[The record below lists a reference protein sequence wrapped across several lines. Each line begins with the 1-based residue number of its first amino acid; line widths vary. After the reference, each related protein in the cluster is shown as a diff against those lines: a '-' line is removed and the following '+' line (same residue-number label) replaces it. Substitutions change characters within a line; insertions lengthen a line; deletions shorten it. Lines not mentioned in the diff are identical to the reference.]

1 MTFLL
6 RHPAA
11 RLLATA
17 ALMAVLP
24 GVAAADDAAT
34 AAENPGQAALTEA
47 IEAKLDADDLDDYR
61 IVLENCREAIAKGL
75 DEDSRKFAEELYTST
90 LVDRAA
96 TLCNAIFEAARP
108 SPQWRRIRGL
118 AMKDLDEVVGRDPG
132 VGSAHLLI
140 ARLQALPDGD
150 REQAA
155 ASARKAI
162 DLLTDD
168 PLRCAQ
174 ATLVL
179 AELEDDPDRR
189 SARLDEAVAFAP
201 RDADVRRARG
211 MARLA
216 ADRFDAAREDL
227 AVAVEEDADDAS
239 LHEALGMACLMAD
252 RLDEARAAFDRA
264 IEIDPESPGPLLQR
278 ARVFALGGDSDRAL
292 ADVGSVLDLVPNEP
306 MALVLRARIHQQ
318 AGDGDAALADL
329 KEVLDDNPD
338 MAAALEL
345 RGLIAAEQEDYALA
359 IRDFRRLVG
368 RNPQDPVLL
377 GQLGMFFLA
386 AKQPAEAIKRFTLAL
401 EIDED
406 DFLSRR
412 GRGDAAL
419 STGDHAA
426 ALQDLEKAVALKPD
440 DPGALNNLAWLLAT
454 SPDEGI
460 RDGRRAVE
468 LASKACEATK
478 WKQSHIISTL
488 AAGHAERGDF
498 EAAQKF
504 SRQAVEAGH
513 DEPDVREQLESE
525 LASYQA
531 GKPWRERQGD
541 GEATVPSP
549 KQTDGG
555 GAAEASRTPRRP
567 FQDD

>member
-1 MTFLL
+1 MTFLT
-6 RHPAA
+6 RSI
-11 RLLATA
+11 A
-17 ALMAVLP
+17 ALLLS
-24 GVAAADDAAT
+24 AAAILAVSSGAIAADAAT
-34 AAENPGQAALTEA
+34 VPDSPGQAALTAA
-47 IEAKLDADDLDDYR
+47 IEAKLDADDLDDFR
-61 IVLENCREAIAKGL
+61 AVLEGCREAIAKGL
-75 DEDSRKFAEELYTST
+75 DENSRKFAEELYTST

-118 AMKDLDEVVGRDPG
+118 AMKDLEEVVDRDPR

-150 REQAA
+150 RGQAA
-155 ASARKAI
+155 ESARKVI
-162 DLLTDD
+162 DLLGDD

-174 ATLVL
+174 ASLVL
-179 AELEDDPDRR
+179 AELEDDPDQR
-189 SARLDEAVAFAP
+189 SARLDEAVEFAP

-211 MARLA
+211 MFRLA
-216 ADRFDAAREDL
+216 ADQFDAAREDL
-227 AVAVEEDADDAS
+227 AVAAEEDPDDAS

-252 RLDEARAAFDRA
+252 RLEDARGAFDRA
-264 IEIDPESPGPLLQR
+264 IEIDPQSPGPLLQR
-278 ARVFALGGDSDRAL
+278 ARVFALGSDSDQAL
-292 ADVGSVLDLVPNEP
+292 ADVGRVLELVPHEP

-318 AGDGDAALADL
+318 SGDAEAALADL

-377 GQLGMFFLA
+377 GQLGLFFLA

-401 EIDED
+401 EIDGD
-406 DFLSRR
+406 NFPCRR

-419 STGDHAA
+419 SIGDHAA
-426 ALQDLEKAVALKPD
+426 ALQDLEKAVSLKPD

-454 SPDEGI
+454 SPDEEI

-468 LASKACEATK
+468 LAQKACEATE
-478 WKQSHIISTL
+478 WKESHIISTL
-488 AAGHAERGDF
+488 AAGHAENGDF
-498 EAAQKF
+498 QSARKF

-513 DEPDVREQLESE
+513 DEPGVQEQLQSE
-525 LASYQA
+525 LASYEA
-531 GKPWRERQGD
+531 GRPWRERQGTED
-541 GEATVPSP
+541 GAGPQGGQPPAADAPEAERP
-549 KQTDGG
+549 
-555 GAAEASRTPRRP
+555 PRRP
-567 FQDD
+567 FEDE

>member
-1 MTFLL
+1 MTFLP

-11 RLLATA
+11 WLLSAALLA
-17 ALMAVLP
+17 VPP
-24 GVAAADDAAT
+24 GVAAADEAGTAT
-34 AAENPGQAALTEA
+34 DNPGQAALTAA
-47 IEAKLDADDLDDYR
+47 IEAKLDADDLDDFR
-61 IVLENCREAIAKGL
+61 TVLEGCREAIAKGL
-75 DEDSRKFAEELYTST
+75 DEGSRKFAEDLYTST

-118 AMKDLDEVVGRDPG
+118 AMKDLEEVVGRDPG
-132 VGSAHLLI
+132 VGNAHLLI

-162 DLLTDD
+162 DLLADD

-179 AELEDDPDRR
+179 AELEDDADRR
-189 SARLDEAVAFAP
+189 AARFDEAVEFAP

-216 ADRFDAAREDL
+216 ADQFDAAREDL
-227 AVAVEEDADDAS
+227 AVAAEEDAEDAS
-239 LHEALGMACLMAD
+239 LQEALGMACLMAD
-252 RLDEARAAFDRA
+252 RLDEARTAFDRA
-264 IEIDPESPGPLLQR
+264 IEIDPDSPGPLLQR

-292 ADVGSVLDLVPNEP
+292 ADVDRVLELVPNEP

-318 AGDGDAALADL
+318 AGDADAALADL
-329 KEVLDDNPD
+329 KDVLDDNPD

-368 RNPQDPVLL
+368 RNPDDPVLL

-401 EIDED
+401 EIDEE
-406 DFLSRR
+406 DFPSRR

-419 STGDHAA
+419 SIGDHAA
-426 ALQDLEKAVALKPD
+426 ALKDLEKAVAIKPD

-454 SPDEGI
+454 SPDDGI

-468 LASKACEATK
+468 LALKACEATD

-488 AAGHAERGDF
+488 AAGHAEAGDF
-498 EAAQKF
+498 DAARKF

-513 DEPDVREQLESE
+513 DEPAVREQLESE
-525 LASYQA
+525 LASYEA
-531 GKPWRERQGD
+531 GQPWRERQSV
-541 GEATVPSP
+541 EESREPPSVRP
-549 KQTDGG
+549 ADR
-555 GAAEASRTPRRP
+555 GAAEATLQPRRP
-567 FQDD
+567 FEDD